1 MNDDQQRFVTATDY
15 FDQGVRS
22 IAANQWGNQTPCSE
36 WDVRALMNHMV
47 GELRWVAPLMAGQ
60 TVAEVGDRFDGDLL
74 GSDPK
79 AAWAA
84 AMSESRRE
92 FERPG
97 ALDAVVHL
105 SYGDDLGRSYCNQL
119 TLDALIHGWDL
130 ARGID
135 ADTAMPAEL
144 VDWALKYCT
153 PIQEVFAATG
163 MYGRPQQTGL
173 GANEQTVLLGMLGR
187 TG

>member
-15 FDQGVRS
+15 FDQGVRA
-22 IAANQWGNQTPCSE
+22 IAPDQWGNPTPCTE
-36 WDVRALMNHMV
+36 WDVRALVNHVV
-47 GELRWVAPLMAGQ
+47 GELRWVAPLLAGQ
-60 TVAEVGDRFDGDLL
+60 TVAEVGDRFDSDLI

-84 AMSESRRE
+84 ARAEARRE
-92 FERPG
+92 FERPA

-105 SYGDDLGRSYCNQL
+105 SYGDDLGRSYCHQL

-130 ARGID
+130 ASGV
-135 ADTAMPAEL
+135 AGDTTMPEEL

-153 PIQEVFAATG
+153 PIQAVFAASG
-163 MYGRPQQTGL
+163 LYGRPQQTGP
-173 GANEQTVLLGMLGR
+173 GANEQTVLLAMVGR